1 MNSPGDL
8 QDLDTP
14 PPASDA
20 MLRAVEELIDAGS
33 FKWDIADDHVT
44 WSPGLYRLFGL
55 NPDEFPAT
63 LDGYLERV
71 HPDDRD
77 ERHRVIAALVETGG
91 SATNEHRIL
100 RPSGEVRWIATR
112 MEVLSDRVGHP
123 ESLVGACRDITEGH
137 RTDAKRDVDMAIARE
152 RASRDPLTGLSNRT
166 RALDRLE
173 QAYALAR
180 QRRSGLAVL
189 FIDVDGFKEINDRHG
204 HGTGDRILKLSAER
218 LQDSVRGSD
227 TVARIGGDEFLVI
240 CEEPAGELDP
250 DEVVQRIRSV
260 FAHPARLDGYDG
272 PIELSIGVSV
282 LGDRELGSSMMLIE
296 EADSAMYEAKRKNPS
311 GPAT

>member
-1 MNSPGDL
+1 MSSPGDL
-8 QDLDTP
+8 QDTETP

-20 MLRAVEELIDAGS
+20 MLRAVEELIEAGS
-33 FKWDIADDHVT
+33 FKWDIADDHIT

-55 NPDEFPAT
+55 RPEEFPAT
-63 LDGYLERV
+63 LNGYLERV

-77 ERHRVIAALVETGG
+77 ERRQAIAALVETGG
-91 SATNEHRIL
+91 SAISEHRIL
-100 RPSGEVRWIATR
+100 RPNGEVRWIATR
-112 MEVLSDRVGHP
+112 LEVLSNREGSPDSV
-123 ESLVGACRDITEGH
+123 VGACRDITESH
-137 RTDAKRDVDMAIARE
+137 RRAARRDVDVAVAWE
-152 RASRDPLTGLSNRT
+152 RASRDPLTGISNRT
-166 RALDRLE
+166 LALDRLE
-173 QAYALAR
+173 QAYVLAR
-180 QRRSGLAVL
+180 QRGSGLAVL

-218 LQDSVRGSD
+218 IQSSVRGSD

-260 FAHPARLDGYDG
+260 FAHPARLEGYDG

-282 LGDRELGSSMMLIE
+282 LGDRELGSSMLLIE
-296 EADSAMYEAKRKNPS
+296 EADSAMYEAKRKDPG